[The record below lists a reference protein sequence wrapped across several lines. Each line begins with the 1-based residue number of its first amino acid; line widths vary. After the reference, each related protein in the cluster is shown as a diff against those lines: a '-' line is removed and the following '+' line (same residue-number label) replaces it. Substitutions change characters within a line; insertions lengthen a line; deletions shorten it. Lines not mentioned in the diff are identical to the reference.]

1 MGDFGTVTDIDGVD
15 ELQHQFHHLQLGDE
29 TSGAPV
35 SVMFAHSSP
44 DQASFLSLCF
54 PEKTTDYGIVVEPTR
69 VTDGVVPRDE
79 YRDEMDMMSMS
90 QIVEMVQPEPASP
103 FDLFRMFAI
112 EVAEEIQI
120 VLAPELME
128 DVTVGDDFFEDTFSS
143 IEGASDFVD
152 PSLSF
157 DILSRFISRSEIGRA
172 HV

>member
-1 MGDFGTVTDIDGVD
+1 
-15 ELQHQFHHLQLGDE
+15 
-29 TSGAPV
+29 
-35 SVMFAHSSP
+35 MFAHSSP

-54 PEKTTDYGIVVEPTR
+54 PKKTTDYGIVVEPTR

-103 FDLFRMFAI
+103 FDLFGMSVI
-112 EVAEEIQI
+112 EVVEEIQI
-120 VLAPELME
+120 VLTPELME

-152 PSLSF
+152 PPLSF
-157 DILSRFISRSEIGRA
+157 DILSGFISCSDDVYDSVSIDLSIF
-172 HV
+172 